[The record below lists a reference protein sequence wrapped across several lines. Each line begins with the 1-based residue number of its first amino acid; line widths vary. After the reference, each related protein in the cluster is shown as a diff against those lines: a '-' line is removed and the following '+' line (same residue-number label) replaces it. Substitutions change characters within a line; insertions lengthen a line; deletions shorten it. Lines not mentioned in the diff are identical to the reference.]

1 MVEKKQCVKSVQI
14 RSFSWS
20 VFSRIRTEYGEI
32 LRRTRYTDQKFF
44 VFGHISRSEVFPRMR
59 NICLISSF
67 ILYLYKF
74 AMDMF
79 FGYFLRK
86 KQMKK
91 KGETNKYFPTDFRVS
106 VIQKLANTFETKMND
121 S

>member
-1 MVEKKQCVKSVQI
+1 
-14 RSFSWS
+14 
-20 VFSRIRTEYGEI
+20 
-32 LRRTRYTDQKFF
+32 
-44 VFGHISRSEVFPRMR
+44 
-59 NICLISSF
+59 
-67 ILYLYKF
+67 
-74 AMDMF
+74 MDMF